1 MKIILGYWLDSTTYP
16 DALGQEEASVGT
28 VVTGFKGF
36 IGILETQLGLNSP
49 EVSENLRIASWQELL
64 GSHASED
71 KPYAKSYQTDSWNT
85 AKELLRRR
93 DELVLAGWDPEEHV
107 GGSDWIQTLAEL
119 ELANEDKLLGFP
131 DRVQALLYTLK
142 QTDRKLDIDQ
152 IRIVDE
158 DEQLWDVWAIQLIN
172 CLKDL
177 GVQVTKQLPSI
188 EENNSRPLNDL
199 SLLQSVFA
207 GETEPKEATGDGSLL
222 LVKAGQEWD
231 AADFLISWLQE
242 KGSDDTILIKGE
254 GSLFLDEMLHRR
266 GVPAV
271 GTSVPS
277 KWRAILQVLP
287 LTIETYWQPQ
297 RVDQLLE
304 LLTIPSSP
312 VPGKIRFKLAKVL
325 ANAPG
330 IGGPEWEKAIEEGM
344 KAYEEAWE
352 EEEFSQSDLKKKRKN
367 LEDKLALWIQH
378 DYFDPYVGM
387 PVEKLSHIC
396 QKVGQWATA
405 RFQVTG
411 DITYSQVMQHATEIV
426 TGVKTLGVENVTRL
440 QVVRVIESV
449 IGEGAPLPNNEQ
461 EASKWEIVKQPG
473 DIWNHGET
481 ILWWG
486 FHKDMSGPNIRTCS
500 TKERLWL
507 EEQGIFLLGE
517 DVKRRREAASWQ
529 RAAQLANRRLIL
541 IAPTKVKGEERTMHP
556 FWDEI
561 RYAVAREDTTVDK
574 LTVDAGALR
583 KELNCT
589 LEEKAVERVPLE
601 SRALPQPIRSWRLP
615 RDVVQPQKVE
625 SATSMESL
633 VGCPVRWT
641 FQYGAK
647 IRQGSILSLPNES
660 IMLGNLGHKILEILI
675 EEKTNWDT
683 DEVRFRGG
691 ELFDEWVPKL
701 AAPLLKPEKTR
712 LLNQTRFHL
721 QESLKKFFLVLNEA
735 GINIHYTEHELQKPW
750 NHNVEFKGILDLVGE
765 TPSGNKM
772 LIDAKWSKRTQ
783 NYKKRIEN
791 LSVQLALYHW
801 LLSDNSSDELPVAY
815 FMLSTGEFFARSHE
829 EVPQEHHVESPSL
842 IESYQTVKES
852 VQEVWTHL
860 AEGTA
865 IATGV
870 AAENPD
876 DDDKIFTSIIDPPCI
891 FCDYKN
897 LCGVRSVK
905 K

>member
-1 MKIILGYWLDSTTYP
+1 MDVILGYWLDSTTYP
-16 DALGQEEASVGT
+16 DALGHKEASVGT
-28 VVTGFKGF
+28 VVTGFKGLF
-36 IGILETQLGLNSP
+36 GILETQLGLTSP

-64 GSHASED
+64 GSHASEE

-93 DELVLAGWDPEEHV
+93 DELVLAGWDPEKHV
-107 GGSDWIQTLAEL
+107 GGSDWIQTLADL
-119 ELANEDKLLGFP
+119 ELANKNKLRGFP
-131 DRVQALLYTLK
+131 DRLQALLQALK
-142 QTDRKLDIDQ
+142 QAKRNLDIDQ
-152 IRIVDE
+152 IIIVEE
-158 DEQLWDVWAIQLIN
+158 DEKLWDVWAIQLLDM
-172 CLKDL
+172 LKNL
-177 GVQVTKQLPSI
+177 NVQVIKHTPQT
-188 EENNSRPLNDL
+188 ENDNSDPLSDL
-199 SLLQSVFA
+199 SLLQSVLA
-207 GETEPKEATGDGSLL
+207 GDSEPKEASGDESLL
-222 LVKAGQEWD
+222 LVQAEQEWD

-242 KGSDDTILIKGE
+242 KGSDHTILIKGE
-254 GSLFLDEMLHRR
+254 GSLFLDELLHRR
-266 GVPAV
+266 GVPAI

-325 ANAPG
+325 SNAPG
-330 IGGPEWEKAIEEGM
+330 LGGPEWEMAIEEGI
-344 KAYEEAWE
+344 KAYEELWLE
-352 EEEFSQSDLKKKRKN
+352 EGLNESDLKKKRKN

-396 QKVGQWATA
+396 QKLGQWAMV
-405 RFQVTG
+405 RFQLTR
-411 DITYSQVMQHATEIV
+411 DTTYEQVMKHATEIL
-426 TGVKTLGVENVTRL
+426 TGVKTLGVENITRL

-473 DIWNHGET
+473 DIWDHGET

-486 FHKDMSGPNIRTCS
+486 FHKNMSGPNIRTWS
-500 TKERLWL
+500 TKERTWL
-507 EEQGIFLLGE
+507 EDQGVLLIGE

-529 RAAQLANRRLIL
+529 RAARLANRRLIL
-541 IAPTKVKGEERTMHP
+541 IAPTKVKGEERTIHP

-561 RYAVAREDTTVDK
+561 RFAVAREDTTVDK
-574 LTVDAGALR
+574 LTLNAGELR
-583 KELNCT
+583 KALQGN
-589 LEEKAVERVPLE
+589 LEEKTVERVPLE

-633 VGCPVRWT
+633 VGCPVQWT
-641 FQYGAK
+641 FKYASK

-660 IMLGNLGHKILEILI
+660 IMLGNLGHKILETLI

-683 DEVRFRGG
+683 DEVKYRGG

-712 LLNQTRFHL
+712 LLNQTRFDL

-735 GINIHYTEHELQKPW
+735 GINIHHTEHELQKPW
-750 NHNVEFKGILDLVGE
+750 DHNVEFKGILDLVGE
-765 TPSGNKM
+765 TPSGKKM

-791 LSVQLALYHW
+791 LSVQLTLYHW

-815 FMLSTGEFFARSHE
+815 FMLSSGEFFGRPHE
-829 EVPQEHHVESPSL
+829 EVPKKHHVESSPSL

-876 DDDKIFTSIIDPPCI
+876 DDKIFTPIIDPPCI

-897 LCGVRSVK
+897 LCGVRRVK